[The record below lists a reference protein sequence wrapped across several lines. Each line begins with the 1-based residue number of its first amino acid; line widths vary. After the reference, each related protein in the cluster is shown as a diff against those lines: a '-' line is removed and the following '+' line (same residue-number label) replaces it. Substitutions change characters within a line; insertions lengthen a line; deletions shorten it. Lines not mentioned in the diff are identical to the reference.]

1 MRFPSPRTREVTAQ
15 RLVRG
20 RVRGLPHHSREDA
33 RVRTN
38 PSPQPSPEYGARG
51 PDEYRPLPLH
61 ADNTDI
67 DASPRPDANSPRESR
82 LAGAAA
88 LPRLRARPGRQFAPR
103 VPARF
108 GGSLQLS

>member
-20 RVRGLPHHSREDA
+20 RVRGLPLHSREDA

-51 PDEYRPLPLH
+51 RMSTGSCRHMPITQTSMPALAPTQTRQENPALRALLLYLASERGLADNSLH
-61 ADNTDI
+61 AY
-67 DASPRPDANSPRESR
+67 R
-82 LAGAAA
+82 
-88 LPRLRARPGRQFAPR
+88 
-103 VPARF
+103 
-108 GGSLQLS
+108 